1 MEVSMKNL
9 SRQKKVTLFAFIVV
23 AVCFLM
29 NGTLLAQ
36 KTGSVFDVDDFLDIK
51 IPSSIAWSP
60 DGKHIAYQASGP
72 KGSDIYLYSLE
83 KGISKKL
90 VSGIPYYDYLRAST
104 EPEFRWT
111 SDGKHIIYTTGQ
123 EYYTISLEG
132 GEPQLLISGLLLGKM
147 LRLSPDQKNVS
158 FLRDGDIWVQSL
170 AKGTPKRI
178 TQSQGFLTEDRQR
191 FTRLYQGLQWSPDGS
206 KIAYLSPTETS
217 YKIGMVS
224 IEGGETAWLI
234 TDEDI
239 WSSITLA
246 WSPDSQKIAVS
257 RLSRDFTRKEL
268 EVYSISED
276 KVYTIWKDKDD
287 KFVNYG
293 NTPSFRVLWSPDSS
307 RIAYLS
313 NRDGWMHL
321 YVANAEGKDARQ
333 LTKGDYDVFTYFW
346 SVNQKEI
353 FLISNKDRRHQRMI
367 WSIPSNGGQMRQIIK
382 REGICLARGCAIPS
396 LSPDGKYLAY
406 TFSGPNE
413 PPGLW
418 LSSISGKADSKNL
431 YVSLPKKLRNKIE
444 THMEP
449 VSFKSSDGLVIPAV
463 LLTAKN
469 LSRKEKHPALV
480 HMYGGWGQMALSG
493 WGLGFKSIILNYLA
507 QKGYV
512 ILFVDPRGSEGYGD
526 DFVKA
531 GYLEG
536 GGKQVDDL
544 AAGANYLKNLGYVEP
559 EGIGIYGHSTGGF
572 LTVQTMVQAP
582 DVFAAGITQAGVYDW
597 EIWKY
602 STYVYIRYGH
612 PDKEPS
618 LYRQRTPVYHVD
630 KLKGALL
637 VFKGTK
643 DYNEPMSDTYK
654 FVKALIKADKEFEFM
669 VYPDEPH
676 GLVKPETKRD
686 FIKRAE
692 RFLDKYLRKKY

>member
-1 MEVSMKNL
+1 MKN
-9 SRQKKVTLFAFIVV
+9 SGRQKKVAIFAFIVV

-29 NGTLLAQ
+29 NSTLLAQ
-36 KTGSVFDVDDFLDIK
+36 KPDSVFDVDDFLDIK
-51 IPSSIAWSP
+51 TPSSVAWSP

-72 KGSDIYLYSLE
+72 KGSDIYLYSLK
-83 KGISKKL
+83 KGTSKKL
-90 VSGIPYYDYLRAST
+90 VSGVPYYDYLRAST
-104 EPEFRWT
+104 DAEFLWT
-111 SDGKHIIYTTGQ
+111 LDGKHIIYTTGQ

-158 FLRDGDIWVQSL
+158 FIRNGDIWVQPV

-178 TQSQGFLTEDRQR
+178 TQSQGLLTEEGQR
-191 FTRLYQGLQWSPDGS
+191 FSRLYQGLQWSPDGS
-206 KIAYLSPTETS
+206 KIAFLSPTENS
-217 YKIGMVS
+217 YKIGMAP
-224 IEGGETAWLI
+224 IEGGETAWLLP
-234 TDEDI
+234 DEDI
-239 WSSITLA
+239 GSSVTVV

-257 RLSRDFTRKEL
+257 RLYNDYKRKEL

-276 KVYTIWKDKDD
+276 KVYKIWKDTDD

-293 NTPSFRVLWSPDSS
+293 NTPSFRVIWSHDSS
-307 RIAYLS
+307 RISFLS

-321 YVANAEGKDARQ
+321 YVANAEGKDTRQ
-333 LTKGDYDVFTYFW
+333 LTKGDYEVFIYFW
-346 SVNQKEI
+346 PVNKKEI
-353 FLISNKDRRHQRMI
+353 FLISNKGNLHQRMI
-367 WSIPSNGGQMRQIIK
+367 WSIPSNGGQIRQVIK
-382 REGICLARGCAIPS
+382 RDGICLGWGCATPS

-418 LSSISGKADSKNL
+418 LSSISGNAGSKSL

-444 THMEP
+444 THMESA
-449 VSFKSSDGLVIPAV
+449 SFKSSDGLVIPAV
-463 LLTAKN
+463 LLCAKN

-480 HMYGGWGQMALSG
+480 FMYGGWGQNALLG
-493 WGLGFKSIILNYLA
+493 RWGLGFKSILFNYLA
-507 QKGYV
+507 HKGYV
-512 ILFVDPRGSEGYGD
+512 ILFIDPRGSEGYGN

-544 AAGANYLKNLGYVEP
+544 VAGANYLSSLGYVDP

-572 LTVQTMVQAP
+572 LSVQTMVQAP
-582 DVFAAGITQAGVYDW
+582 GVFAAGITQAGVYDW

-618 LYRQRTPVYHVD
+618 LYRERTPVYHVD
-630 KLKGALL
+630 KLKGPLL
-637 VFKGTK
+637 VLKGTK
-643 DYNEPMSDTYK
+643 DYNEPMSDSYN
-654 FVKALIKADKEFEFM
+654 FVNALIKADKEFEFM

-676 GLVKPETKRD
+676 GWVKPETKRD
-686 FIKRAE
+686 FIKRVE
-692 RFLDKYLRKKY
+692 RFLDEYLRPKH